1 MTYVKNSEQILFD
14 YSSQLYQQ
22 SIPNV
27 YDTVSYYAGSVI
39 KEIVDIYSLVLKSD
53 NIPNHKDHSIFLT
66 SAFQRLDNLM
76 SQQIDDRY
84 IEEVLYS
91 TELEPVFDVITRY
104 RSQYYAMIEDE
115 QAHSILESPD
125 PWDVF
130 KNVSYFSNYLQLA
143 QVEHDGAGLKPGD
156 RVVFLGSGPLPL
168 TLIVL
173 CHEYGLNG
181 IGIEQDPER
190 VNLSR
195 KVLSKLGL
203 SDQIKIIGTNH
214 QSFPLKEKCELI
226 MVAAQAEPKKD
237 IFDHLADV
245 SPSGTVI
252 SYRIYEKGLRRL
264 LDTFSRYELSEV
276 FREYLRVPPKPPVNN
291 TVVFLLVNKS

>member
-1 MTYVKNSEQILFD
+1 MTHVKNSEQILFN

-27 YDTVSYYAGSVI
+27 YDTVSYYTGSVI

-53 NIPNHKDHSIFLT
+53 NIQNHKNHSIFLT

-84 IEEVLYS
+84 IEEVLYN
-91 TELEPVFDVITRY
+91 TELEPAFDIITRY
-104 RSQYYAMIEDE
+104 RSQYYAMIENE
-115 QAHSILESPD
+115 QAHSILESQH
-125 PWDVF
+125 PWDVLE
-130 KNVSYFSNYLQLA
+130 NVSYFSNYLQLA
-143 QVEHDGAGLKPGD
+143 QVEYDGGGLKPGD

-173 CHEYGLNG
+173 CHQYGLKG

-203 SDQIKIIGTNH
+203 SDQIKIIKGNH
-214 QSFPLKEKCELI
+214 QSLPLKEKCELI

-252 SYRIYEKGLRRL
+252 SYRTYEKGLRRL
-264 LDTFSRYELSEV
+264 LDTFSRYELSDV
-276 FREYLRVPPKPPVNN
+276 FGEYLRVPPKPPVNN

>member
-1 MTYVKNSEQILFD
+1 MTHVKNSEQILFN

-27 YDTVSYYAGSVI
+27 YDTVSYYTGSVI

-53 NIPNHKDHSIFLT
+53 NIQNHKNHSIFLT

-84 IEEVLYS
+84 IEEVLYN
-91 TELEPVFDVITRY
+91 TELEPAFDIITRY
-104 RSQYYAMIEDE
+104 RSQYYAMIENE
-115 QAHSILESPD
+115 QAHSILESLD

-143 QVEHDGAGLKPGD
+143 QVEHEGAGLNPGD

-173 CHEYGLNG
+173 CHQYGLNG

-203 SDQIKIIGTNH
+203 SDQIKIIKGNH
-214 QSFPLKEKCELI
+214 QSLPLKEKCELI

-252 SYRIYEKGLRRL
+252 SYRTYEKGLRRL
-264 LDTFSRYELSEV
+264 LDTFSRYELSDV
-276 FREYLRVPPKPPVNN
+276 FGEYLRVPPKPPVNN